1 MGGRGA
7 RVCVSVGSGAAEY
20 LEDLA
25 EELVGLSDEVANCAD
40 NATVQAQRLRI
51 DTRRWVLSKLR
62 PERYGDRLQLTGAGS
77 KDLIPAGGTEAQLP
91 RLMQVLAFLLPE
103 SSNSELFS
111 LARPRAEP
119 TPCFSGRQVD
129 ELSLTLPP
137 GRNIS
142 SLPGGKTVDNAYL
155 HYQSEW
161 KREGQT
167 VEVHR
172 EITVTVSFELE
183 ARPEFLDGKAFG
195 PPEGIRMLVRPG
207 EFLMGS
213 VTLPVA
219 VCRDEIRAK
228 LAEAIAEIRGD
239 YRSTFA
245 LEPLVH

>member
-1 MGGRGA
+1 MG
-7 RVCVSVGSGAAEY
+7 SVT
-20 LEDLA
+20 L
-25 EELVGLSDEVANCAD
+25 
-40 NATVQAQRLRI
+40 
-51 DTRRWVLSKLR
+51 
-62 PERYGDRLQLTGAGS
+62 
-77 KDLIPAGGTEAQLP
+77 
-91 RLMQVLAFLLPE
+91 
-103 SSNSELFS
+103 
-111 LARPRAEP
+111 PRAEP
-119 TPCFSGRQVD
+119 TPCFSGRQVE

-172 EITVTVSFELE
+172 EITVTV
-183 ARPEFLDGKAFG
+183 
-195 PPEGIRMLVRPG
+195 
-207 EFLMGS
+207 
-213 VTLPVA
+213 PVA

-239 YRSTFA
+239 YRSTIA